1 MSMDELQKH
10 VQESMIDTEF
20 HKAWKETEP
29 EYELTRQIIALRLRK
44 GLTQHELAHRIG
56 TTQSVIARIENG
68 GQNLSIRTLTKI
80 ANELDA
86 NVKIELLPC

>member
-1 MSMDELQKH
+1 MDELQKH
-10 VQESMIDTEF
+10 IQESMADPEF
-20 HKAWKETEP
+20 QKAWRETEP

-44 GLTQHELAHRIG
+44 GLTQQELARRVG
-56 TTQSVIARIENG
+56 TTQSVIARIESG

-86 NVKIELLPC
+86 DVKIELLPS

>member
-1 MSMDELQKH
+1 MAMDDIQKH
-10 VQESMIDTEF
+10 IQESMTDTEF
-20 HKAWKETEP
+20 QEAWKETEP

-44 GLTQHELAHRIG
+44 GLTQRELAHRIG

-86 NVKIELLPC
+86 DVKIELLPC